1 MTTFNIISLQDT
13 YAQFAQYFLYRG
25 QSSILFKSEFLRLAR
40 LYAKRSEK
48 IGKHFDNGCVS
59 DQKTYEALSNDLERM
74 FYTLND
80 LDSSNPLLMTIDRI
94 AELMDELAI
103 EAFIRDRNEAESRH

>member
-1 MTTFNIISLQDT
+1 MTTFNTVSLQDI
-13 YAQFAQYFLYRG
+13 YGQSAKYFLYRG
-25 QSSILFKSEFLRLAR
+25 QSAVLLKSEFLRLAR

-48 IGKHFDNGCVS
+48 IGKHFDNSCVS
-59 DQKTYEALSNDLERM
+59 DQKIYEALSNDLERL

-94 AELMDELAI
+94 VELMDELAI
-103 EAFIRDRNEAESRH
+103 EAFIRDRNEAESEH